1 MEASKSEFIFLLDRS
16 GSMSGSPITK
26 AVQALT
32 LFLQSLPTD
41 SYFNVVSFG
50 SSFSNLF
57 SKSRKYNK
65 DSLQQ
70 AISTISSYS
79 ADFGGTEIFEPLE
92 NVLSKQEK
100 IKHYNKQVFLLT
112 DGEVSR
118 PEEVI

>member
-16 GSMSGSPITK
+16 GSMSDFPITK
-26 AVQALT
+26 AVKALN

-50 SSFSNLF
+50 STFTNLF
-57 SKSRKYNK
+57 TKSSKYNK
-65 DSLQQ
+65 ESLKQ

-79 ADFGGTEIFEPLE
+79 ANYGDTEIFEPLE
-92 NVLSKQEK
+92 NVLSKQDK
-100 IKHYNKQVFLLT
+100 IKHYNKQIFLLT